1 MLTPSQVE
9 TLFVDP
15 QHLNPFAGKRVL
27 ELHLIRSAEALR
39 ADSLEFDPVTMA
51 QMLEMGGRPRSSCCS
66 VVRRWFKSAFGV
78 PIRPSLPARGLF
90 QKGCRTAQQGMEW
103 ECSDNY

>member
-39 ADSLEFDPVTMA
+39 ADSLEFDPVTLA
-51 QMLEMGGRPRSSCCS
+51 QMLEMGREAAEQLLQRGPQ
-66 VVRRWFKSAFGV
+66 VV
-78 PIRPSLPARGLF
+78 
-90 QKGCRTAQQGMEW
+90 
-103 ECSDNY
+103 